1 MMRAP
6 PDDLRPA
13 LQPPQFNLRALLV
26 GVALLCGLLAAS
38 TVLGGYGI
46 FAVVLFALSV
56 FAHVAG
62 GALGMRL
69 RSNGDRRLTSDGT
82 PSSYRMRYAPP
93 DPNECAPVTRL
104 GRRDS
109 LGRGIIVLTVLGVL
123 GGGAL
128 GWVAMQHLYQQADW
142 MNLAAGA
149 AAFAVLGGIWS
160 FLGFGFLQVLLAA
173 LWQAS
178 REAKRR

>member
-1 MMRAP
+1 MP
-6 PDDLRPA
+6 PDDHRPA
-13 LQPPQFNLRALLV
+13 LQPPQFNLRAMLV

-46 FAVVLFALSV
+46 FAVVLFALSI
-56 FAHVAG
+56 FAHLAG
-62 GALGMRL
+62 SALGMRL
-69 RSNGDRRLTSDGT
+69 RSNGDRRLTSDEAL
-82 PSSYRMRYAPP
+82 PPYRMRYAPP

-109 LGRGIIVLTVLGVL
+109 LGSGIIVLTVLGML
-123 GGGAL
+123 AGGAL
-128 GWVAMQHLYQQADW
+128 GWLAMQHLYQQADW
-142 MNLAAGA
+142 LNLAAGA
-149 AAFAVLGGIWS
+149 VAFAVLAGICS
-160 FLGFGFLQVLLAA
+160 FLGVGFLQVLLAA